1 MASVAFASIRSFT
14 SNRNFT
20 FLLIQQFRD
29 VANMSWGKNVEQNSY
44 VQNIQP
50 SFVALSLIF
59 VEGKREL
66 FKRVF
71 LVSFSA
77 AALPLL
83 TRG

>member
-1 MASVAFASIRSFT
+1 
-14 SNRNFT
+14 
-20 FLLIQQFRD
+20 
-29 VANMSWGKNVEQNSY
+29 MSWGKNVEQNSY

-71 LVSFSA
+71 LVSFSV